1 MSIIFACGIVEVTVV
16 NHKERT
22 KKLLRKRGEIAAN
35 YLRGWFI
42 IDLVSIFPVEI
53 VAMLI
58 EAQAETKATAE
69 QAHPLDLPT
78 PALSRSPPR
87 DGESGGE
94 RRAHLARVLGRSPR
108 RRSR

>member
-1 MSIIFACGIVEVTVV
+1 MSIIFACGIVEVSVV

-58 EAQAETKATAE
+58 EAQADDGLSSVFATEANE
-69 QAHPLDLPT
+69 IMN
-78 PALSRSPPR
+78 
-87 DGESGGE
+87 
-94 RRAHLARVLGRSPR
+94 
-108 RRSR
+108 